1 MTMLSNWSA
10 TLASTRGVGIM
21 EGASEG
27 ASFMWWLSVLPP
39 SQVLRWSQG
48 EPRQVARTCRHFG
61 ISRTAFYHWKQRF
74 DEHGEAGLADRP
86 RATPRAVVSKILYL
100 RQQYHFGPGRIAD
113 YLRRFHQVETVRT
126 PKTLDR
132 MLGRIGRQDVLDA
145 VPGFIEG
152 VTVVVDR

>member
-1 MTMLSNWSA
+1 M
-10 TLASTRGVGIM
+10 
-21 EGASEG
+21 EG

-113 YLRRFHQVETVRT
+113 YLRRFHQVTIARSS
-126 PKTLDR
+126 
-132 MLGRIGRQDVLDA
+132 
-145 VPGFIEG
+145 VPGRALLDLRHCAG
-152 VTVVVDR
+152 RCTADARKSHVDGNTDICIKRSATPSNATSTLTMRRS